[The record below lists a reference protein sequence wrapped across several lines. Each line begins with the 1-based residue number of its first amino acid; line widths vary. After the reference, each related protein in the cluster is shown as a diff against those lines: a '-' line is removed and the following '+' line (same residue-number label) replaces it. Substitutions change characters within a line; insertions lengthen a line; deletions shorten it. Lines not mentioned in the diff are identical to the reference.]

1 MYTKTNSDGGLV
13 PAFGGGNLADLEIL
27 TADKTLQSY
36 DSGKTF
42 LLNAA
47 AGKTVL
53 LPALTKGFN
62 AKFIIGAAFATSNW
76 VLTNP
81 SAVIQGSVIVNGAN
95 VAVANKTNINF
106 VNTADSLG
114 DWVSIVCDGTNVY
127 VSGNAIIAGAVTVS

>member
-1 MYTKTNSDGGLV
+1 
-13 PAFGGGNLADLEIL
+13 
-27 TADKTLQSY
+27 
-36 DSGKTF
+36 
-42 LLNAA
+42 
-47 AGKTVL
+47 